1 MVPEEENYQ
10 ERGTQNYLE
19 PRTLELPQKAW
30 DRIFKRWGGEVEG
43 MVGRAKRRQAGGS
56 RRSGEKR
63 RGREEGKEEGWWA
76 WRKLMLTHGNPK

>member
-10 ERGTQNYLE
+10 ELGTQNYLE

-43 MVGRAKRRQAGGS
+43 MVGRAKRRQTGGS
-56 RRSGEKR
+56 WRSGEER
-63 RGREEGKEEGWWA
+63 RGRRRGGG
-76 WRKLMLTHGNPK
+76 HGGN